1 MGVSRESRKAAR
13 EFTLKHQLNSAIEND
28 LARLLESIWQEGVN
42 AEQEFNRTEGMV
54 KLIYATC
61 RHCGHKFIPRVEQP
75 RQCGKCWKLTPLK
88 SSPNTSASQKK
99 KSDSRKGDS

>member
-13 EFTLKHQLNSAIEND
+13 EFSLKHQLNTTIEND

-75 RQCGKCWKLTPLK
+75 RQCGSCWGLSPLRDAPSNK
-88 SSPNTSASQKK
+88 KNERADSAQKK
-99 KSDSRKGDS
+99 TEK